1 MQNNDYAGLS
11 RTFDTYFPGVK
22 TLVKQTEQFHNKQFE
37 QAENA
42 SFGMSMPTLN
52 LEIARQIGLFELNTK
67 DVECILPRLFFKKTD
82 DRTNPYFYVITTP
95 DNGILFFGSSI
106 EDAKPKSIVAS
117 VSALTGGLVP
127 VLETKQMYI
136 VYLGLLSAIK
146 KYGYCKV
153 YELKTGYENIK
164 LIDVKG
170 KQIPLRT
177 KSEYLAPALSH
188 QLMES
193 LEAIPI
199 INQFTAQF
207 MDDSQKVRDEEIWS
221 AVSTFKGMIK
231 NGLIGKEEKKPK
243 KTKKHTIKVKQEDD
257 RLTFFFDD
265 EVELYS
271 YDEFKDA
278 MDEKMEKLVPTSA
291 KILCQT
297 GETVYDKYTSYI
309 AKKVNETPKK
319 KPTRNVEEMG
329 EFLYYFENMSANF
342 FGHDIKI
349 RYFNIHFIGMPT
361 DKHSKFYDG
370 FSLGTLKYEEPHIVI
385 KNAKDITLEHIKKT
399 AVILE
404 NLFELDPEE
413 TDVILL

>member
-52 LEIARQIGLFELNTK
+52 LEIARQIGLFELNIK

-95 DNGILFFGSSI
+95 DNGILYFGSSL

-127 VLETKQMYI
+127 VLETKPLYI
-136 VYLGLLSAIK
+136 VYLGLLSAVR
-146 KYGYCKV
+146 KYGHCKV

-164 LIDVKG
+164 LTDAKG
-170 KQIPLRT
+170 NAISKKAQARYFAQDFSMDLMTSFGCIP
-177 KSEYLAPALSH
+177 P
-188 QLMES
+188 
-193 LEAIPI
+193 
-199 INQFTAQF
+199 INQLTVPL
-207 MDDSQKVRDEEIWS
+207 DDGQKVRDDEIWD
-221 AVSTFKGMIK
+221 AVSTFNGMIR
-231 NGLIGKEEKKPK
+231 NGLIGKQENKPEKN
-243 KTKKHTIKVKQEDD
+243 KKHTIKVKQEDD
-257 RLTFFFDD
+257 RLTFFFDY

-271 YDEFKDA
+271 YTDLKDA
-278 MDEKMEKLVPTSA
+278 MDERMEKLVPTSA

-319 KPTRNVEEMG
+319 KPTRNVEERG

-385 KNAKDITLEHIKKT
+385 KNAKDITLENIKKT

>member
-1 MQNNDYAGLS
+1 MQKQDYAGLS
-11 RTFDTYFPGVK
+11 RTFDAYFPSVK
-22 TLVKQTEQFHNKQFE
+22 QLVEQTEQFHNKQLV
-37 QAENA
+37 QSENTSYGL
-42 SFGMSMPTLN
+42 SFPTINLDVARQVGT
-52 LEIARQIGLFELNTK
+52 LEINLK
-67 DVECILPRLFFKKTD
+67 DVECFLPRLYFKKMD

-95 DNGILFFGSSI
+95 DDGILYFGSSL

-117 VSALTGGLVP
+117 VSALTGGLAP

-136 VYLGLLSAIK
+136 AYLGLLSAVK

-231 NGLIGKEEKKPK
+231 NGLVDKLEMRPQPTDNQEIIVEYYGDDIMFRFKNKVSLMTDEEYGIK
-243 KTKKHTIKVKQEDD
+243 KTT
-257 RLTFFFDD
+257 
-265 EVELYS
+265 EL
-271 YDEFKDA
+271 
-278 MDEKMEKLVPTSA
+278 EKFVPTSA

-297 GETVYDKYTSYI
+297 GDTVYDKYTSYI
-309 AKKVNETPKK
+309 AHKIKEDGKVDEKT
-319 KPTRNVEEMG
+319 TRRLIKLQS
-329 EFLYYFENMSANF
+329 EFTSFERSIIDL
-342 FGHDIKI
+342 G
-349 RYFNIHFIGMPT
+349 GG
-361 DKHSKFYDG
+361 DKHIEYGNIYLGDLKHAVTSYRLFNDG
-370 FSLGTLKYEEPHIVI
+370 TDSRITVNIGKSPTLAEIRLIICGI
-385 KNAKDITLEHIKKT
+385 KD
-399 AVILE
+399 
-404 NLFELDPEE
+404 LFDLDPE
-413 TDVILL
+413 TKVILAS

>member
-22 TLVKQTEQFHNKQFE
+22 TLVKQTEQFHDKQFE

-52 LEIARQIGLFELNTK
+52 LEIARQIGLFELNIK

-95 DNGILFFGSSI
+95 DNGILYFGSSL

-127 VLETKQMYI
+127 VLETKPLYI
-136 VYLGLLSAIK
+136 VYLGLLSAVR
-146 KYGYCKV
+146 KYGHCKV

-164 LIDVKG
+164 LTDAKG
-170 KQIPLRT
+170 NAISKKAQARYFAQDFSMDLMTSFGCIP
-177 KSEYLAPALSH
+177 P
-188 QLMES
+188 
-193 LEAIPI
+193 
-199 INQFTAQF
+199 INQLTVPL
-207 MDDSQKVRDEEIWS
+207 DDGQKVRDDEIWD
-221 AVSTFKGMIK
+221 AVSTFNGMIR
-231 NGLIGKEEKKPK
+231 NGLIGKQENKPEKN
-243 KTKKHTIKVKQEDD
+243 KKHTIKVKQEDD
-257 RLTFFFDD
+257 RLTFFFDY

-271 YDEFKDA
+271 YTDLKDA
-278 MDEKMEKLVPTSA
+278 MDERMEKLVPTSA

-319 KPTRNVEEMG
+319 KPTRNVEERG
-329 EFLYYFENMSANF
+329 EFLYYFENMSANL
-342 FGHDIKI
+342 FGHDSKI

-385 KNAKDITLEHIKKT
+385 KNAKDITLENIKKT

-404 NLFELDPEE
+404 NLFELDPDE

>member
-11 RTFDTYFPGVK
+11 RTFDAYFPSVK
-22 TLVKQTEQFHNKQFE
+22 QLVEQTEQFHNKQLE
-37 QAENA
+37 QAENT
-42 SFGMSMPTLN
+42 SFGMGMPTLN
-52 LEIARQIGLFELNTK
+52 LEIARQIGTLNINFK
-67 DVECILPRLFFKKTD
+67 DLGCLLPRLYFKKTD
-82 DRTNPYFYVITTP
+82 DKTNPYFYVITTP

-136 VYLGLLSAIK
+136 VYLGLRSAIK

-164 LIDVKG
+164 LTDANGNAISKKAQSRYFVQDFSMDLMTSFG
-170 KQIPLRT
+170 HIPVI
-177 KSEYLAPALSH
+177 Y
-188 QLMES
+188 
-193 LEAIPI
+193 
-199 INQFTAQF
+199 QFTVPF
-207 MDDSQKVRDEEIWS
+207 DDNQKVRDDEIWD
-221 AVSTFKGMIK
+221 AVSTFNGMIR
-231 NGLIGKEEKKPK
+231 NGLIGKQENKPENP
-243 KTKKHTIKVKQEDD
+243 KKHTIKVKQEDD

-265 EVELYS
+265 NVELYS

-309 AKKVNETPKK
+309 AKKVNEKPVK
-319 KPTRNVEEMG
+319 KPTRNVEERG
-329 EFLYYFENMSANF
+329 EFLYYFENMSASF

-370 FSLGTLKYEEPHIVI
+370 FSLGTLKYEEPHITI
-385 KNAKDITLEHIKKT
+385 KNAKDITLENIKKT
-399 AVILE
+399 AIILE
-404 NLFELDPEE
+404 NLFELDPDE

>member
-22 TLVKQTEQFHNKQFE
+22 TLVKQTEQFHDKQFE
-37 QAENA
+37 QSENA

-67 DVECILPRLFFKKTD
+67 DVECLLPRLFFKKTD
-82 DRTNPYFYVITTP
+82 ERTNPYFYVITTP
-95 DNGILFFGSSI
+95 DNGILYFGSSL

-127 VLETKQMYI
+127 VLETKPLYI
-136 VYLGLLSAIK
+136 VYLGLLSAVK
-146 KYGYCKV
+146 KYGHCKV

-164 LIDVKG
+164 LTDAKG
-170 KQIPLRT
+170 NAISKKAQSRYFVQDFSMDLMTSFGCIP
-177 KSEYLAPALSH
+177 P
-188 QLMES
+188 
-193 LEAIPI
+193 
-199 INQFTAQF
+199 INQLTVPL
-207 MDDSQKVRDEEIWS
+207 DDGQKVRDDEIWD
-221 AVSTFKGMIK
+221 AVSTFNGMIR
-231 NGLIGKEEKKPK
+231 NDLIEKVENKPE

-257 RLTFFFDD
+257 RLTFFFDND
-265 EVELYS
+265 VELYS
-271 YDEFKDA
+271 YTDVKDA

-309 AKKVNETPKK
+309 AKKVNEKTVK
-319 KPTRNVEEMG
+319 KPARNLEEIG

-349 RYFNIHFIGMPT
+349 KYFNIHFIGMPT

-404 NLFELDPEE
+404 NLFVLDPEE